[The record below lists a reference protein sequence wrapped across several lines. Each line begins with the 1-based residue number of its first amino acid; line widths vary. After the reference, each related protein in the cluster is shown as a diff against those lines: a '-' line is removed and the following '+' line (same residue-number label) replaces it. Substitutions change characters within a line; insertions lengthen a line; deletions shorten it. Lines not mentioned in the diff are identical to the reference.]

1 MDRAG
6 RTAEGRRRQRVL
18 LAVLGA
24 VAVIAVAV
32 AVVVALRG
40 RDGRGESTGPG
51 TYRGPLAPASR
62 TPDGATVMTR
72 AGVTR
77 PVLEIFEDFQ
87 CPVCRAMEHIVG
99 PTIKKLAAEGRVRVV
114 YWPFQLF
121 RGPASEPLASN
132 SRRAANAALCAPVDR
147 WPAYHDTLYAHQPE
161 EGVAGFEPAQLV
173 AWGRETGITD
183 AGFAA
188 CVEKMHKAAQVDVMT
203 RYATRTR
210 KVDATPTVFLNGR
223 ALDLQAQL
231 LDAGALERAVLDAGR
246 G

>member
-1 MDRAG
+1 MGRAD
-6 RTAEGRRRQRVL
+6 RTAEGRRQRVL
-18 LAVLGA
+18 PAVLGA

-62 TPDGATVMTR
+62 TPDGATVMSRT
-72 AGVTR
+72 GVTR

-87 CPVCRAMEHIVG
+87 CPVCRAVEHIVG
-99 PTIKKLAAEGRVRVV
+99 PTVERLAAEGRVKVV

-121 RGPASEPLASN
+121 RGPGGEPLASN
-132 SRRAANAALCAPVDR
+132 SRRAANAALCAPADR
-147 WPAYHDTLYAHQPE
+147 WPAYRDTLFAHQPE
-161 EGVAGFEPAQLV
+161 EGVAGFEPARLV
-173 AWGRETGITD
+173 AWGRQAGITG
-183 AGFAA
+183 AGFAS
-188 CVEKMHKAAQVDVMT
+188 CVAKMRKAAQVDAMT

-210 KVDATPTVFLNGR
+210 GVDAAPAVFLDGR
-223 ALDLQAQL
+223 PLDLESQL
-231 LDAGALERAVLDAGR
+231 LDAVAFERAVLSAGR